1 MMSWPF
7 FKSIIDKVFAL
18 VLLLIL
24 SPVILFVLLIIF
36 LFMGRPLLFKQ
47 KRPGKD
53 AKIFTIYKLRTM
65 SNEKDEE
72 GNLLPD
78 AKRLSR
84 LGKLIRS
91 LSLDEL
97 PQLINIL
104 KGEMS
109 FIGPRPLLVEY
120 LPLYNEEQKKRHNV
134 KPGITGWAQVNGRN
148 AISWQKKFEYDVYYA
163 ENCSFFFDVKIAILS
178 VIRIVQRDGINAEN
192 EVTTVPFKGNT
203 DEQ

>member
-1 MMSWPF
+1 MSWPF